1 MIDACVRLNPKLRL
15 SPAGVGRWG
24 QSMAL
29 HAVTRL
35 DVSDNDLTELPDSIF
50 QMRSLKFI
58 CLSQNKL
65 EFLPKAHQ
73 YNCPWLEEMQLQVRK
88 PSPMNL
94 CLGLQKNT
102 TKGPLRTRPNLLEVQ
117 NWDKKLGEENEKG

>member
-24 QSMAL
+24 QSIAL

-88 PSPMNL
+88 SSPVNL
-94 CLGLQKNT
+94 CLG
-102 TKGPLRTRPNLLEVQ
+102 
-117 NWDKKLGEENEKG
+117 